1 MSISDDSSRHNAPS
15 NAHAITRA
23 IKSTTINVST
33 KLSIVTVVDYADV
46 LASVCAI
53 ARVFPLYDRKTKKA
67 NNDQQKKT
75 ESVSI
80 ELLLSDHDKVTMN

>member
-1 MSISDDSSRHNAPS
+1 
-15 NAHAITRA
+15 
-23 IKSTTINVST
+23 
-33 KLSIVTVVDYADV
+33 VTVVDYADV